1 MKNTKDKMITIITVL
16 ILIIGAF
23 IIYKGVTAKEYKL
36 TTCAVCGKNTQCY
49 KVSYKGISEK
59 YRDWVCSKECEK
71 TAISI
76 YDGLKTIGNMID
88 S

>member
-1 MKNTKDKMITIITVL
+1 MKNKKDKIITIVIVLVL
-16 ILIIGAF
+16 IISTF
-23 IIYKGVTAKEYKL
+23 IIYNGVTAKEYKL